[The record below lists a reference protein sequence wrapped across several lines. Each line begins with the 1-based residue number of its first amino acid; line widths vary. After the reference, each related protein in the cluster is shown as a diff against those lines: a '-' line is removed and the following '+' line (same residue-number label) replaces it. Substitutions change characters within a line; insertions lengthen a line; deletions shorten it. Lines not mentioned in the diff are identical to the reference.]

1 MKAKALACYEQKVRL
16 QKLNEFFELCCYFC
30 EFAVYRHKGYSMAPN
45 IEALSAAEAMAWKAY
60 YEKDL
65 KMLFSS
71 VEKIFEI
78 QFALSPLQAREVTA
92 HYAKAAAEFGNL
104 PTDTPRADYQ
114 RLVLPIL
121 VNAYAVLNSYSPM
134 KDYERIAQFDL
145 EWWVD
150 RRDPKTNSPAIVG
163 SSMAKM
169 YAAMDLDANIML
181 LEKAA
186 YLRAAAGQY
195 RDLTHQVWGGM
206 TSQDWTIV
214 QQILLNGYKVL
225 YPDVP

>member
-1 MKAKALACYEQKVRL
+1 
-16 QKLNEFFELCCYFC
+16 
-30 EFAVYRHKGYSMAPN
+30 MAPN
-45 IEALSAAEAMAWKAY
+45 IEALSIAETMAWKAY

-65 KMLFSS
+65 KMLFSN

-78 QFALSPLQAREVTA
+78 QFALSPLQAKEVTIP
-92 HYAKAAAEFGNL
+92 YAKAAAVFGNL
-104 PTDTPRADYQ
+104 PIDTPRTDYQ
-114 RLVLPIL
+114 RLVLPLL
-121 VNAYAVLNSYSPM
+121 VDAYAVLNSYSPM
-134 KDYERIAQFDL
+134 KDYERAAKFDL

-150 RRDPKTNSPAIVG
+150 RRDPETDPPVIVG

-169 YAAMDLDANIML
+169 YAAMELDANIKL

-195 RDLTHQVWGGM
+195 RDLTQEAWGGM
-206 TSQDWTIV
+206 TSQDWAIV

-225 YPDVP
+225 YQEGNCKNHREDL